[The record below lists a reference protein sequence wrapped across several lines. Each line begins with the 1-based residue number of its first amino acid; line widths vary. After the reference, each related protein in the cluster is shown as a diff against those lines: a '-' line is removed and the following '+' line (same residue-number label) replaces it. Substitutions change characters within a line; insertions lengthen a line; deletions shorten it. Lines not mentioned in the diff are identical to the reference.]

1 MEELKG
7 DDVEGEWVDEV
18 GEDGLMLDVEGGAD
32 GEEKVGNV
40 EHGTE
45 DGHEDGLLRE
55 VVEDG
60 IL

>member
-1 MEELKG
+1 MDELGG
-7 DDVEGEWVDEV
+7 DGVEGEWVDEV
-18 GEDGLMLDVEGGAD
+18 GEDGLMLDVERSAD

-40 EHGTE
+40 KDGTVG
-45 DGHEDGLLRE
+45 GHRDGLLGE